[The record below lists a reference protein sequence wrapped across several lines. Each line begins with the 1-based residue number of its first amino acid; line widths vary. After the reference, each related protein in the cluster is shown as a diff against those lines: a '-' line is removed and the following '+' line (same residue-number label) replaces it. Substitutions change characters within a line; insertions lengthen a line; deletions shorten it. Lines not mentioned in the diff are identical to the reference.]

1 MITLLLAW
9 RYLKGT
15 SHERSIATMVKI
27 CLIGIFIAIAALTV
41 TISVMR
47 GFEEAMF
54 EKLQGI
60 NPQVTIRNYGQEIDI
75 KTVDQVLTSSF
86 PEVAAASPEETRQV
100 IIEIPSAN
108 EQDQVMALRGVD
120 PARIEKVIRL
130 EDKIVAWQGSADL
143 THLLQ
148 KNQVLM
154 GKKKA
159 ELLGLV
165 VGDQVTVLYAPDA
178 RRKRK
183 ISFKAEQATIAG
195 LFSTG
200 IEDYDMGVLFC
211 NYDFLKQLFP
221 KATYTEMG
229 LRFNPSAGS
238 GRTGSVVKRLRHA
251 LPEYEVVTWQEMYSS
266 LVAAST
272 FERYVMFFILALM
285 TLVAS
290 MNIISLMFMEI
301 TQKRADI
308 AILRSM
314 GASHALIRRIFLCMG
329 LIITLS
335 ATIAGELAGAL
346 ICHLL
351 QKYPFI
357 QLPDVYYTT
366 HLPAI
371 LEWQTFASVFAVA
384 MIVSLLSIW
393 YAIRQTKYI
402 NIAQVLRSEA

>member
-15 SHERSIATMVKI
+15 AYERNISTMVKI
-27 CLIGIFIAIAALTV
+27 CLIGIFIAVAALTV

-60 NPQVTIRNYGQEIDI
+60 NPHITIRNYGLEVDVPL
-75 KTVDQVLTSSF
+75 VDQILTNSF
-86 PEVAAASPEETRQV
+86 PEIAAASPEESRQV

-108 EQDQVMALRGVD
+108 EQDQVMVMRGVD
-120 PARIEKVIRL
+120 PTRIGKVIKL
-130 EDKIVAWQGSADL
+130 EEKIVAWSASHEL
-143 THLLQ
+143 PALL
-148 KNQVLM
+148 KNNNVLI

-159 ELLGLV
+159 EQLGLV
-165 VGDQVTVLYAPDA
+165 IGDQLTVLYAPDA
-178 RRKRK
+178 RKKRK
-183 ISFKAEQATIAG
+183 ISFKAAQATISG
-195 LFSTG
+195 LFTTG
-200 IEDYDMGVLFC
+200 IEEYDTSILFC
-211 NYDFLKQLFP
+211 NIDFLKQLFP
-221 KATYTEMG
+221 QASYTEIG
-229 LRFNPSAGS
+229 LRLKRGS
-238 GRTGSVVKRLRHA
+238 DMHAVVKKLRRQ
-251 LPEYEVVTWQEMYSS
+251 LPEYDIVTWQDMYAS

-290 MNIISLMFMEI
+290 MNIISLMFMQI

-314 GASHALIRRIFLCMG
+314 GATHTMIRRIFLCMG
-329 LIITLS
+329 LIITLG
-335 ATIAGELAGAL
+335 ATVAGELIGAI

-351 QKYPFI
+351 QRYPFI

-366 HLPAI
+366 HLPAVI
-371 LEWQTFASVFAVA
+371 EWQTFVMVFAVA
-384 MIVSLLSIW
+384 MIVSLISIW
-393 YAIRQTKYI
+393 YAVRQTKQI